1 MQTSASGHVSAA
13 RPGIASRFAWLAAAI
28 VLAVVQHAAVE
39 AQDRAYSADEVK
51 AAFLYHFGTYV
62 DWPEGRRQ
70 GPLTIAVLGAASVAQ
85 QLAAYLPGRTIGGR
99 AVAVRPIARIED
111 LGDAAELFI
120 GEGENARLGEVIAKV
135 GQRPV
140 LIVTDSPNGL
150 ASGAMVNF
158 QLVDRR
164 VRFEISLKKAQSAGL
179 NLSSRLLAA
188 ALRVEQSRCWFD
200 CRQELPKPGVA
211 ETRGRPAGGV

>member
-1 MQTSASGHVSAA
+1 VTVA
-13 RPGIASRFAWLAAAI
+13 RRRPAWLAA
-28 VLAVVQHAAVE
+28 VLALVLAPQATIE
-39 AQDRAYSADEVK
+39 AQDRSYSADEVK

-62 DWPEGRRQ
+62 DWPEPHGE
-70 GPLTIAVLGAASVAQ
+70 GPITIAVLGAGNIAQ

-99 AVAVRPIARIED
+99 PVAVRALARIED
-111 LGDAAELFI
+111 LGDASELFI
-120 GEGENARLGEVIAKV
+120 GASENVRLGEVIAKV

-140 LIVTDSPNGL
+140 LIVTDAPNGL

-179 NLSSRLLAA
+179 TLSSRLLAA

-200 CRQELPKPGVA
+200 CRQLAPRPGVA
-211 ETRGRPAGGV
+211 ETRPLKPGGA